1 MMNNVVLLC
10 YGREIE
16 YKRAIFAALSF
27 ASWYSGDVKEIRF
40 VIYTDDPS
48 YFEAYLQ
55 GLTTEYVFLTGS
67 MLREMLAGTD
77 YIHRRKICIIK
88 DVFVRHQGMPVLF
101 LDSDTFAISDPKPLL
116 DSLNRGECFM
126 HVREYRFADAPDIY
140 RKYMRNKLENAEQ
153 YPEAFLRLIESQSFS
168 VDGNLLKFEKSMYC
182 WNSGVLGLGSE
193 TGPLMNDVLNLTDQ
207 FYSASRW
214 FISEQLAF
222 SLTLHFISKL
232 PLFPA
237 EPFINHYYQV
247 KDKVD
252 MLTARFFE
260 GQFSKLDLQ
269 KKLSRIKAFT
279 LNVNKITIYDYC
291 AMIFYYSLKK
301 GSVGKGLRY
310 GVKALLNIPFDPIF
324 FSYLKSEQKR
334 IKQIR

>member
-10 YGREIE
+10 YGKEIE
-16 YKRAIFAALSF
+16 YRRAIFAILSF
-27 ASWYSGDVKEIRF
+27 AGWYSGDIRGIRF

-48 YFEAYLQ
+48 YFEPYLQ
-55 GLTTEYVFLTGS
+55 GLVTEYVFLTDS
-67 MLREMLAGTD
+67 MLHDMVANTG

-88 DVFVRHQGMPVLF
+88 DVFVRRQGTPVLF
-101 LDSDTFAISDPKPLL
+101 LDSDTFAISDPQPLL

-153 YPEAFLRLIESQSFS
+153 YPEAFLKLIESQSFLLN
-168 VDGNLLKFEKSMYC
+168 GNLLKFENSMYC
-182 WNSGVLGLGSE
+182 WNSGVLGLSSE
-193 TGPLMNDVLNLTDQ
+193 TGSLMNDILNLTDQ

-222 SLTLHFISKL
+222 SLALPSISKS
-232 PLFPA
+232 PLFPV
-237 EPFINHYYQV
+237 EPFINHYHQV
-247 KDKVD
+247 KEKVD
-252 MLTARFFE
+252 MLTARFFDRT
-260 GQFSKLDLQ
+260 FSKLDLQ
-269 KKLSRIKAFT
+269 KKLSLIKTFS
-279 LNVNKITIYDYC
+279 LSLNKITIYDYC
-291 AMIFYYSLKK
+291 AMISYYSLKK

-310 GVKALLNIPFDPIF
+310 GVKALLNIPFNPLF
-324 FSYLKSEQKR
+324 FSYLKPGNKV